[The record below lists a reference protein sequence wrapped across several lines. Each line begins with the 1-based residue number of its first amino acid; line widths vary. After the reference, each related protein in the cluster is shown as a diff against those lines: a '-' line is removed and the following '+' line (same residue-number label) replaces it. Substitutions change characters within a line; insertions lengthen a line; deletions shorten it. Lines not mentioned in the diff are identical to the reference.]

1 MRNDRIYQHLKEKME
16 LISTIPPQ
24 RVGPLTPLWK
34 RAVFIL
40 KNNHLKVLT
49 LSGFATSVAL
59 WMLFGASLV
68 SLVSLLQN
76 GF

>member
-1 MRNDRIYQHLKEKME
+1 MRNDKIYQHLKEKME
-16 LISTIPPQ
+16 LISAVPPQ
-24 RVGPLTPLWK
+24 RVGPFTPLWK
-34 RAVFIL
+34 RVVFVV

-49 LSGFATSVAL
+49 LSGFATSIAL